1 MPRKMKMNM
10 DDAKM
15 NELWRMHKKMMGCKM
30 LVLGLLVLANSYW
43 NVVDWV
49 TFIGGILAIAGLLK
63 LLVPMNM
70 CCCK

>member
-15 NELWRMHKKMMGCKM
+15 KEHWRMHKKMMGCKM

-63 LLVPMNM
+63 LLVPMHA
-70 CCCK
+70 CCK